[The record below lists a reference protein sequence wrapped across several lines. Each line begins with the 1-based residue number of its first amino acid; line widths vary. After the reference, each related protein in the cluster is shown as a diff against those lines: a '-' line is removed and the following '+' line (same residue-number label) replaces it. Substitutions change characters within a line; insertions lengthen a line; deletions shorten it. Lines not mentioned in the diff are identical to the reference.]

1 MVSDLVVVGT
11 GMTLAGQISQIAKSH
26 IESADVVFTHTPHE
40 LTHTWLCSLNHDV
53 RNLQDLYAEGKHRM
67 DTYEQMVDRM
77 LSEVRLGKKVCGAFY
92 GHPGVFACVPHMAV
106 EQARKEGFSA
116 KMEPGISAEACLYAD
131 LGIDPGNYGIQSFE
145 ASQFFFYDHQPNTA
159 GYILLWQI
167 GLVGEPTG
175 RTFDVDS
182 DTIHAFQDFLM
193 QWYPPEHELTLYE
206 AAVLPIETF
215 RADKVAIKD
224 LHKAQLNLITTAIIP
239 PARKLENNRSVFDRL
254 GLAVDQL
261 FKR

>member
-1 MVSDLVVVGT
+1 MVGT
-11 GMTLAGQISQIAKSH
+11 GMTVAGQISQIAKSY

-40 LTHTWLCSLNHDV
+40 LTHTWLSSLNQDV
-53 RNLQDLYAEGKHRM
+53 RNLQGLYAEGKHRM
-67 DTYEQMVDRM
+67 DTYEQMVEAM
-77 LSEVRLGKKVCGAFY
+77 LSEVRQGKNVCGAFY
-92 GHPGVFACVPHMAV
+92 GHPGIFACVPHMAI
-106 EQARKEGFSA
+106 EQAQKEGFSA

-131 LGIDPGNYGIQSFE
+131 LGIDPGSHGIQSFE
-145 ASQFFFYDHQPNTA
+145 ASQFFFYNHQPNTA

-175 RTFDVDS
+175 RTFSVDS
-182 DTIHAFQDFLM
+182 DTIDAFKDFLL
-193 QWYPPEHELTLYE
+193 QWYPAEHELILYE

-224 LHKAQLNLITTAIIP
+224 LDKAQLNLITTAIIP
-239 PARKLENNRSVFDRL
+239 PARKLEINRSVFDRL
-254 GLAVDQL
+254 GLNIDQL